1 MTTSVLILQ
10 LAVLGVV
17 LESDLGRRKV
27 GWFRVLRPV
36 IAVVLIVPF
45 FFTSLPTS
53 GHDLLLQGAGALT
66 GILLGL
72 FCMSPWFVSVGWEPA
87 WRGRFGRSKPRGAA
101 VSQAGAGYAAVW
113 IVVTAVRL
121 WFAYASQHEFPHQLG
136 QFLVAHQL
144 SATALTNAFIFL
156 SIGMDLF
163 RSVLLYGRARRVRRP
178 AVAAAPDAGAPAG
191 PSAAA
196 GTPAAAEPSTGRS
209 WASDLLAVPAA
220 FVAGRLNRQLNRPL
234 NRAEDRLAR
243 RQDRRGRRRL

>member
-27 GWFRVLRPV
+27 GWFRVLRPIV
-36 IAVVLIVPF
+36 AVVLIVPF

-53 GHDLLLQGAGALT
+53 GHDLLLQGTGALT

-72 FCMSPWFVSVGWEPA
+72 FAMGPWFVSVGYEPA
-87 WRGRFGRSKPRGAA
+87 WRGRFRLGRPRGTM
-101 VSQAGAGYAAVW
+101 VSRAGAGYAAVW

-136 QFLVAHQL
+136 HFLAVHQL
-144 SATALTNAFIFL
+144 SPAALTNAFIFL

-178 AVAAAPDAGAPAG
+178 A
-191 PSAAA
+191 AA
-196 GTPAAAEPSTGRS
+196 GTPATAELPAGRG
-209 WASDLLAVPAA
+209 WAGDLLAVPTT
-220 FVAGRLNRQLNRPL
+220 FMTGRLNRQV
-234 NRAEDRLAR
+234 
-243 RQDRRGRRRL
+243 DRRVRRYRRRL